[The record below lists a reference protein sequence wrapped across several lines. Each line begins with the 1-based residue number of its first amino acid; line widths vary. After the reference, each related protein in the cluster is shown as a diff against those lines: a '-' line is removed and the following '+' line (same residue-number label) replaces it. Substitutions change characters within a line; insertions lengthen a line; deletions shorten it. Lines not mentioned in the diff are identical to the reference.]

1 MLVNLNHRRQQ
12 DFLMP
17 SFDIVSEV
25 KLEEVC
31 NATENTVREIATR
44 FDFRG
49 VDASAEL
56 NKDEVIL
63 SAEADFQ
70 CQQLL
75 DIFRS
80 NLARRKISPD
90 AIDPDEIPL
99 HSGKSFFLR
108 VRFIKGIDQ
117 TVAKKII
124 NLIKNSKLKVQT
136 AIQGDKLRVTGKN
149 RNDLQAVIALVRD
162 EDLGQPFQFD
172 NFRD

>member
-1 MLVNLNHRRQQ
+1 
-12 DFLMP
+12 MP

-136 AIQGDKLRVTGKN
+136 AIQGDKLRVIGKN

>member
-1 MLVNLNHRRQQ
+1 
-12 DFLMP
+12 MP

-25 KLEEVC
+25 KSEEIR

-49 VDASAEL
+49 VDAGAEL
-56 NKDEVIL
+56 NNDEVLL

-80 NLARRKISPD
+80 NLIKRKIDSK
-90 AIDPDEIPL
+90 AIDPEKKPL

-108 VRFIKGIDQ
+108 VRFTKGIDQ
-117 TVAKKII
+117 VVAKKII
-124 NLIKNSKLKVQT
+124 YLIKNTKLKIQT
-136 AIQGDKLRVTGKN
+136 SIQGDKLRVTGKN
-149 RNDLQAVIALVRD
+149 RNDLQTVIALVRD
-162 EDLGQPFQFD
+162 ADLGQPFQFN

>member
-1 MLVNLNHRRQQ
+1 M
-12 DFLMP
+12 
-17 SFDIVSEV
+17 
-25 KLEEVC
+25 
-31 NATENTVREIATR
+31 REIATR

>member
-1 MLVNLNHRRQQ
+1 
-12 DFLMP
+12 MP

-25 KLEEVC
+25 KLEEIR
-31 NATENTVREIATR
+31 NATENTAREIATR

-80 NLARRKISPD
+80 NLVRRKISPD
-90 AIDPDEIPL
+90 AIDPEEKPL

-124 NLIKNSKLKVQT
+124 YLIKN
-136 AIQGDKLRVTGKN
+136 N
-149 RNDLQAVIALVRD
+149 RQ
-162 EDLGQPFQFD
+162 
-172 NFRD
+172 